1 MENDTLPSPQVGL
14 EKRDDC
20 NPLPQYLPVTLE
32 ESHLIQNVHTDCWV
46 QLFRDMIV
54 VGVSQL
60 PGGRVGTYVLCQ
72 VEEVTFD
79 SKLRCHTSTVLGVRN
94 DTVIWEVYARR
105 LTELLATLR
114 KSQSDPMPS
123 VLLGI
128 SLQSETSQD
137 MSMFSEVIDILE
149 GLYKKAVEKVIM

>member
-1 MENDTLPSPQVGL
+1 MELDKCQNHQDGK

-20 NPLPQYLPVTLE
+20 NPIPNYLPVTLE
-32 ESHLIQNVHTDCWV
+32 ECHNIQNIITDCWV

-60 PGGRVGTYVLCQ
+60 PGGKVGTFVLCQ
-72 VEEVTFD
+72 VEEITFD
-79 SKLRCHTSTVLGVRN
+79 SKIRCQTSTVLGVRD

-105 LTELLATLR
+105 LTERLAMLR
-114 KSQSDPMPS
+114 KSHSDIMPS

-128 SLQSETSQD
+128 SLQKDTSQD
-137 MSMFSEVIDILE
+137 TSMFSDVIEVLVS
-149 GLYKKAVEKVIM
+149 LYKKAVTKVAM